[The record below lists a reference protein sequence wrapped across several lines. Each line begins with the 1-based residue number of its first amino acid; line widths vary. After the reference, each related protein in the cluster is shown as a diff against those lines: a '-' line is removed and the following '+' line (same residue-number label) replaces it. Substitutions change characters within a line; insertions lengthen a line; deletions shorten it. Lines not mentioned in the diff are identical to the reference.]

1 MSCGLYA
8 DTIPPRVIPY
18 LREMGV
24 LEEGS
29 GHHSP
34 HTLTLSRGL
43 VSPHGISFMGDLP
56 LNSEHTEQC
65 ATRVMQRIILDHKL
79 VLAAQRQGVTLRE
92 GARVRSVKYNLGINL
107 WIVST
112 TRDPTLQ
119 NSQSEYTLICVT
131 AHKHTISLFLSS
143 I

>member
-1 MSCGLYA
+1 
-8 DTIPPRVIPY
+8 
-18 LREMGV
+18 MGV

-56 LNSEHTEQC
+56 LSSDHTEQC

-79 VLAAQRQGVTLRE
+79 VLAAQRQGVILRE
-92 GARVRSVKYNLGINL
+92 GARVRNVKYDLSINL
-107 WIVST
+107 WIIST
-112 TRDPTLQ
+112 THDPTLQ
-119 NSQSEYTLICVT
+119 NTQSQCTFFASV
-131 AHKHTISLFLSS
+131 HTHTHNFSLFFSS